1 MAWSTRFSLE
11 DATRTRGG
19 SWVSANVGEW
29 ELRRG
34 NETVLSKCQTCLDR
48 RYLRTERRGEVV
60 MKEVVGLTSLPGLVE
75 KLKRVTLLWIIAPFE
90 AGCFTPLVSSDQLP
104 P

>member
-1 MAWSTRFSLE
+1 MFGQKVPPNR
-11 DATRTRGG
+11 
-19 SWVSANVGEW
+19 
-29 ELRRG
+29 
-34 NETVLSKCQTCLDR
+34 K
-48 RYLRTERRGEVV
+48 ERRSRDE
-60 MKEVVGLTSLPGLVE
+60 EVVGLTSLPGLVE